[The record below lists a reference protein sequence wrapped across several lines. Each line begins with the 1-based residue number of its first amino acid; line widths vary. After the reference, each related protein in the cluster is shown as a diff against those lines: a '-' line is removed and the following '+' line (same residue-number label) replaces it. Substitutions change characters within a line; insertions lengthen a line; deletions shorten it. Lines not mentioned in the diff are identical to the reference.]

1 MTQTKNDF
9 IRAVSAHP
17 ASHWGDMLQPIKP
30 KQMRSWAA
38 SFIWWAH
45 RKPVSPTSRLYK
57 YMEQYDY
64 HLDVM
69 DLDSFELNLNNIG
82 LFLPYTPKGYENMK
96 RPLIQNKRERKII
109 K

>member
-1 MTQTKNDF
+1 
-9 IRAVSAHP
+9 
-17 ASHWGDMLQPIKP
+17 
-30 KQMRSWAA
+30 
-38 SFIWWAH
+38 
-45 RKPVSPTSRLYK
+45 
-57 YMEQYDY
+57 MEQYDY

-69 DLDSFELNLNNIG
+69 DIDSFELNLNNIG